1 MSACQWFCIRM
12 SDFGERLKIE
22 RIRLGYSQE
31 DMGAIGGVARNA
43 QSNYESGKRLPDAK
57 YLISIADVGVDL
69 RFVLQG
75 IHTSALL
82 SNYLTVDEAK
92 LIEAYRKTEPASRT
106 TVLQVC
112 DAVSAKYE
120 VEYVTGTKK
129 NFSSEDDHQL
139 CQRLRIERERL
150 GLTPEQL
157 VSDERLQMEL
167 DDYLDAEEDRLNPL
181 SEWQGITFAALA
193 SLGMDIRYILIGER
207 SLIMP
212 SDMDID

>member
-1 MSACQWFCIRM
+1 M
-12 SDFGERLKIE
+12 SDIGNRLKAERERLELSQTGLAELVDASKRTVIE
-22 RIRLGYSQE
+22 WEKGNTSPNAVQLSSLAEQGFDIQF
-31 DMGAIGGVARNA
+31 IVTGVGSKNA
-43 QSNYESGKRLPDAK
+43 Y
-57 YLISIADVGVDL
+57 V
-69 RFVLQG
+69 
-75 IHTSALL
+75 
-82 SNYLTVDEAK
+82 NYLTVDEAK
-92 LIEAYRKTEPASRT
+92 LIEAYRKTEPASRS

-157 VSDERLQMEL
+157 ASDERLQMEL